1 MPTKVSGTSANLE
14 EVDKWSSKRL
24 RLARFGCAI
33 CVVIGLAAC
42 APKLRLRSPRLM
54 LLNQGGRLTLKG
66 MCPPHSKSCTP
77 LEPVDPGEYVD
88 RRNGNYRQSGFVNL
102 NPGMRLRIEVPI
114 PRAGAAAA
122 ALGYEKA
129 TYSLQAAK
137 QQSLSVSLDSIQVSG
152 QASREHLPRTD
163 YLKNVPD
170 DVYLR
175 LYVQL
180 RHPLPGQNIVLLQ
193 APSQGKLNEASGA
206 FEEAPAQYCAT
217 PEQPG
222 VRCIIFPSGTS
233 AKAEVQVKVK
243 KKFLF
248 VPLGGT
254 VADALAAYGAD
265 DPAHLAH
272 RLKVTRIW
280 QMRRVPVKFD
290 RDSTAILGFAL
301 TGGDNISW

>member
-1 MPTKVSGTSANLE
+1 
-14 EVDKWSSKRL
+14 
-24 RLARFGCAI
+24 
-33 CVVIGLAAC
+33 
-42 APKLRLRSPRLM
+42 M
-54 LLNQGGRLTLKG
+54 LVNQGGRLTLKG
-66 MCPPHSKSCTP
+66 MCPPHSKTCTP
-77 LEPVDPGEYVD
+77 LEAVDPGEYVD

-102 NPGMRLRIEVPI
+102 DPGMRLRIEVPI
-114 PRAGAAAA
+114 QRAGAAQT

-152 QASREHLPRTD
+152 HANGEPLPQTD
-163 YLKNVPD
+163 YLKDIPD
-170 DVYLR
+170 NVYLR
-175 LYVQL
+175 LYFQL
-180 RHPLPGQNIVLLQ
+180 HHPLAGQNMVLLQ

-217 PEQPG
+217 PEQTG
-222 VRCIIFPSGTS
+222 VRCIIFPNGTS
-233 AKAEVQVKVK
+233 VKPEVQVKVK

-248 VPLGGT
+248 VPLGST
-254 VADALAAYGAD
+254 VADALAAYRAD

-272 RLKVTRIW
+272 RLKVTRLW

-301 TGGDNISW
+301 TGGDSISW